1 MTQVALI
8 LGASGRFGRSAA
20 EAFARAG
27 WQVRRFQRGTQDLAE
42 AASGAQV
49 IVSCWNPAY
58 PDWAAQVPELHR
70 QVIAVAEASGATVIV
85 PGNVYVFGP
94 QTPSPWCENSSHA
107 AQNPLGRIRIEMEKA
122 YRASSAQVIVLRA
135 GDYLD
140 TEASG
145 NWFDTMITAKLH
157 KGKFSYPGRADIA
170 HAWAYLP
177 DVARAAVGLAE
188 IRANLPRH
196 LDVPF
201 AGYTLSGQEM
211 LSAINR
217 HLRHPARLRQMSW
230 LPLQLARPFWP
241 LGRCLLEMRY
251 LWNTPHSLSGGLLQ
265 QLLPDFRDTPLRQ
278 ALPRCLPGGLL
289 SDQGSTAVCKDLV
302 V

>member
-49 IVSCWNPAY
+49 IVSGWNPAY

-122 YRASSAQVIVLRA
+122 YRASSAR
-135 GDYLD
+135 
-140 TEASG
+140 
-145 NWFDTMITAKLH
+145 
-157 KGKFSYPGRADIA
+157 
-170 HAWAYLP
+170 
-177 DVARAAVGLAE
+177 
-188 IRANLPRH
+188 
-196 LDVPF
+196 
-201 AGYTLSGQEM
+201 
-211 LSAINR
+211 
-217 HLRHPARLRQMSW
+217 
-230 LPLQLARPFWP
+230 
-241 LGRCLLEMRY
+241 
-251 LWNTPHSLSGGLLQ
+251 
-265 QLLPDFRDTPLRQ
+265 
-278 ALPRCLPGGLL
+278 
-289 SDQGSTAVCKDLV
+289 
-302 V
+302 